1 MSDAQEHREHS
12 LEPATILVTASPAPG
27 LEHQW
32 EQALGE
38 LVRASLSFPGH
49 LGTTVL
55 KPMPQGPG
63 QYRIITKFDSAP
75 NMVQW
80 RDSRERQRHI
90 EHIAQFEAKPADIH
104 YVTGL
109 ETWFELPHHA
119 EAALPPPPKYKMAAI
134 IWIAV
139 YVTVLPLIALL
150 KPVVSPLPS
159 LLGSAILA
167 LISVA
172 VMTWLVMP
180 LLTAL
185 FRFWL
190 YPEPAGP
197 QLAVPAPPANAS
209 KPPAE
214 TERAGS

>member
-1 MSDAQEHREHS
+1 MDSDREQPEDS
-12 LEPATILVTASPAPG
+12 FEPATILVTASPAPG

-55 KPMPQGPG
+55 KPKAQGPG
-63 QYRIITKFDSAP
+63 QYRIITKFDSAEH
-75 NMVQW
+75 MVTW
-80 RDSRERQRHI
+80 RDSQDRQHHI
-90 EHIAQFEAKPADIH
+90 EHIAQFESKPADIH

-119 EAALPPPPKYKMAAI
+119 EVALPPPPKYKMAVI

-150 KPVVSPLPS
+150 KPLTSPLPP

-167 LISVA
+167 LASV
-172 VMTWLVMP
+172 VLMTWVVMP
-180 LLTAL
+180 ALTAL
-185 FRFWL
+185 FRGWL
-190 YPEPAGP
+190 YPDSGP
-197 QLAVPAPPANAS
+197 PSEATTSTSTTGLAPP
-209 KPPAE
+209 
-214 TERAGS
+214 RAP

>member
-1 MSDAQEHREHS
+1 MSDAREQSEDHF
-12 LEPATILVTASPAPG
+12 EPATILVTASPTPG

-55 KPMPQGPG
+55 KPKAQGPG
-63 QYRIITKFDSAP
+63 QYRIITKFDSAEH
-75 NMVQW
+75 MVQW
-80 RDSRERQRHI
+80 RDSTERQRHI
-90 EHIAQFEAKPADIH
+90 ERIAQFEAKPADIH

-119 EAALPPPPKYKMAAI
+119 EAALPPPPKYKMAVI

-150 KPVVSPLPS
+150 KPLVRPLPS

-172 VMTWLVMP
+172 MMTWLVMP
-180 LLTAL
+180 ALTAI
-185 FRFWL
+185 FRGWL
-190 YPEPAGP
+190 YPGTGPAG
-197 QLAVPAPPANAS
+197 NAAATATPS
-209 KPPAE
+209 DRTSPLRTP
-214 TERAGS
+214 

>member
-1 MSDAQEHREHS
+1 MSDVREQPAEGF
-12 LEPATILVTASPAPG
+12 EPATILVTASPAPG

-38 LVRASLSFPGH
+38 LVRTSLSFAGH

-55 KPMPQGPG
+55 KPTAQGPG
-63 QYRIITKFDSAP
+63 QYRIIAKFDSAEH
-75 NMVQW
+75 MVQW
-80 RDSRERQRHI
+80 RDSKERQRHI
-90 EHIAQFEAKPADIH
+90 ERIAQFEARPADIH

-119 EAALPPPPKYKMAAI
+119 EAALPPPPKYKMAVI

-139 YVTVLPLIALL
+139 YAAVLPLIALL
-150 KPVVSPLPS
+150 KPLMSPLPA

-167 LISVA
+167 AISVA
-172 VMTWLVMP
+172 MMTWLVMP
-180 LLTAL
+180 ALTWV

-190 YPEPAGP
+190 YPRSQTAAENASTSAIPATG
-197 QLAVPAPPANAS
+197 PAPP
-209 KPPAE
+209 
-214 TERAGS
+214 RAP